1 MSECMEG
8 MMSMMNGPMMGAMM
22 AGGGLVLLLVLTL
35 LVLSLMALVKFLRS
49 PR

>member
-1 MSECMEG
+1 MKG
-8 MMSMMNGPMMGAMM
+8 MMSMMNGPMMGVMM
-22 AGGGLVLLLVLTL
+22 AGGGVVLLLVLTL